1 MRKRKYKLNENIFDT
16 ITRDSAYWIGFLY
29 GDGNCT
35 SENKIRLVLS
45 ATDYEHLIKFRAFVG
60 SIERPIKQFINFREA
75 LACGFEFRSWHMH
88 DILKKYELTRRKENR
103 GRLHQDLGQDSV
115 IRDFIRGV
123 FDADGCFYYDGL
135 HKNNL
140 FAEITG
146 RTALL
151 KDIKEALVRA
161 GVISDKKKLVKNGCI
176 KRIRLAKDDTI
187 RFIKFIYADKPRYYL
202 SRKYGMALSY
212 LERLNDMTQ
221 KRSDSPQKYHRPVSE
236 YNKGKKAEYYERVC
250 FTENK
255 VNMHLKDEEDVR
267 GPDSVA

>member
-1 MRKRKYKLNENIFDT
+1 MRKRKYEIKENIFDT

-35 SENKIRLVLS
+35 NENKVRLVLS
-45 ATDYEHLIKFRAFVG
+45 AEDYEHLIKFRAFVG
-60 SIERPIKQFINFREA
+60 NIERPIKQFMNFRDNP
-75 LACGFEFRSWHMH
+75 ACGFEFRSWHIH
-88 DILKKYELTRRKENR
+88 DTLKKYELTRRKENR
-103 GRLHQDLGQDSV
+103 GRLHQDLVQDTV
-115 IRDFIRGV
+115 IRDFIRGI

-140 FAEITG
+140 FSEITG

-161 GVISDKKKLVKNGCI
+161 GVISDKKKIVKNGCI
-176 KRIRLAKDDTI
+176 QRIRLAKDDTI
-187 RFIKFIYADKPRYYL
+187 RFIKFLYADKPRYYL

-212 LERLNDMTQ
+212 LERLNDVTQ

-236 YNKGKKAEYYERVC
+236 FNKGKKNEYYERKC
-250 FTENK
+250 FCEEVAVK
-255 VNMHLKDEEDVR
+255 HLEEEK
-267 GPDSVA
+267 GPDDAA